1 MPWWKKLFRKK
12 EKEKKA
18 DVLKDIEA
26 VTDFLNNVRKNAK
39 PLIEELNRLEE
50 LESEYLVAKEG
61 IIQIN
66 LEAQAKILDKLIQQ
80 YEFFQSDADINGLR
94 IKMIVKEFLRRAAE
108 KGLADLANEKK
119 KNRLWQ
125 LRW

>member
-94 IKMIVKEFLRRAAE
+94 IKMIVKEFLRRATE
-108 KGLADLANEKK
+108 KGLDDLANEKK
-119 KNRLWQ
+119 KSRLWQ